1 MNTRANT
8 NKIWQ
13 SLIQPTQQRLES
25 IEIRRPKTARFV
37 CRVIPASCPFERD
50 IRFFDRSLLHV
61 PPLCKLN
68 PFYEQLVL
76 LRMKSLTY
84 LAQACSQGMKNCC

>member
-1 MNTRANT
+1 MNPTANT
-8 NKIWQ
+8 NKLWQ
-13 SLIQPTQQRLES
+13 SLIQPTQQKLES
-25 IEIRRPKTARFV
+25 IEIRRSKTARFV